1 MVKKTLDSYAPR
13 GINANFVRGIDED
26 FEGVE
31 PSQSMA
37 DFSLVEVA
45 LAYKQNAIVNELVE
59 VRKYPVFNRQY
70 AQINETSALDTV
82 SE

>member
-1 MVKKTLDSYAPR
+1 MQMVKKTLDSYAPR

-31 PSQSMA
+31 PAQSMA

-45 LAYKQNAIVNELVE
+45 LAYK
-59 VRKYPVFNRQY
+59 
-70 AQINETSALDTV
+70 
-82 SE
+82 

>member
-31 PSQSMA
+31 PAQSMA